1 MPLMPC
7 IRASAFL
14 VAAVVI
20 AGIAAPAQ
28 AQEAFPAKP
37 IRMILPSAAG
47 AGGDALARVYND
59 ALIRELGQQIIIDN
73 RPGASGNVAAMEV
86 LKSAP
91 DGYTLFQGNSS
102 TQSVNPHLFGA
113 KATYNPLKDFKPV
126 IRLGAVPNM
135 LIVSPSLNVKSVG
148 EFIALAKKEPGK
160 LSFSSGGLGTTQHLA
175 GELFNSMA
183 GVSTLHVPYK
193 GAAQGTAAVIANE
206 VSFMLP
212 NVPTAI
218 QFVRQGRLQ
227 GLAVTTPKRV
237 SSLPDLP
244 TLNES
249 GLTGYDVTAWVGIFA
264 PARTPDA
271 VVQRL
276 AQAFTKVNG
285 QPEVRERL
293 AQLGY
298 EIGLATG
305 EEFQK
310 MIVAEYEKWGRIV
323 KTSGVTIN

>member
-1 MPLMPC
+1 MLSSHGL
-7 IRASAFL
+7 SAGVLCALF
-14 VAAVVI
+14 
-20 AGIAAPAQ
+20 AGAMEAHAQ
-28 AQEAFPAKP
+28 DVFPSKP
-37 IRMILPSAAG
+37 IRMILPSAPG

-59 ALIRELGQQIIIDN
+59 ALVKELGQQIIVDN

-86 LKSAP
+86 LKAP
-91 DGYTLFQGNSS
+91 ADGYTLFQGNSS

-135 LIVSPSLNVKSVG
+135 LIVSPTLGVKSVG

-183 GVSTLHVPYK
+183 GTNTLHVPYK

-237 SSLPDLP
+237 SNLPDLP
-244 TLNES
+244 TLSES

-271 VVQRL
+271 VVARL
-276 AQAFTKVNG
+276 AQAFTRVNA
-285 QPEVRERL
+285 QPEVRDRL
-293 AQLGY
+293 AALGY
-298 EIGLATG
+298 EVGLATG
-305 EEFQK
+305 DEFQR
-310 MIVAEYEKWGRIV
+310 MIVAEYEKWGKIV
-323 KTSGVTIN
+323 KASGVTIN

>member
-1 MPLMPC
+1 MLSSHGL
-7 IRASAFL
+7 RAGLLCALFTG
-14 VAAVVI
+14 ATAVH
-20 AGIAAPAQ
+20 AQ
-28 AQEAFPAKP
+28 DVFPSKP
-37 IRMILPSAAG
+37 IRMILPSAPG

-59 ALIRELGQQIIIDN
+59 ALVKELGQQIIVDN

-86 LKSAP
+86 LKAP
-91 DGYTLFQGNSS
+91 ADGYTLFQGNSS

-135 LIVSPSLNVKSVG
+135 LIVSPTLGVKSVG

-183 GVSTLHVPYK
+183 GTNTLHVPYK

-237 SSLPDLP
+237 SNLPDLP
-244 TLNES
+244 TLSES

-271 VVQRL
+271 VVARL
-276 AQAFTKVNG
+276 AQAFTKVNA
-285 QPEVRERL
+285 QPEVRDRL
-293 AQLGY
+293 AALGY
-298 EIGLATG
+298 EVGLATG
-305 EEFQK
+305 DEFQR
-310 MIVAEYEKWGRIV
+310 MIVAEYEKWGKIV
-323 KTSGVTIN
+323 KASGVTIN

>member
-1 MPLMPC
+1 MLSSHGL
-7 IRASAFL
+7 RAGLLCALFTG
-14 VAAVVI
+14 ATAVH
-20 AGIAAPAQ
+20 AQ
-28 AQEAFPAKP
+28 DVFPSKP
-37 IRMILPSAAG
+37 IRMILPSAPG

-59 ALIRELGQQIIIDN
+59 ALVKELGQQIIVDN

-86 LKSAP
+86 LKAP
-91 DGYTLFQGNSS
+91 ADGYTLFQGNSS

-135 LIVSPSLNVKSVG
+135 LIVSPTLGVKSVG

-183 GVSTLHVPYK
+183 GTNTLHVPYK

-237 SSLPDLP
+237 SNLPDLP
-244 TLNES
+244 TLSES

-271 VVQRL
+271 VVARL
-276 AQAFTKVNG
+276 AQAFTRVNA
-285 QPEVRERL
+285 QPEVRDRL
-293 AQLGY
+293 AALGY
-298 EIGLATG
+298 EVGLATG
-305 EEFQK
+305 DEFQR
-310 MIVAEYEKWGRIV
+310 MIVAEYEKWGKIV
-323 KTSGVTIN
+323 KASGVTIN